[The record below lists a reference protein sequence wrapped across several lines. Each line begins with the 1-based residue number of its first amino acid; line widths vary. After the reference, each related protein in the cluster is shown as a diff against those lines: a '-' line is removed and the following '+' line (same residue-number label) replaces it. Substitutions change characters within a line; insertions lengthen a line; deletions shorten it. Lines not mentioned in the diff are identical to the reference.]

1 MSQPYFRN
9 RDCRCQRC
17 RAKGL
22 MGAAI
27 LITLGI
33 LFLISE
39 YNILDF
45 DQTWPVLLIVIGI
58 FVFASRNASMEGHVQ
73 PYLIVGNTPPSAV
86 PPPPQES
93 NPEVKQ

>member
-1 MSQPYFRN
+1 
-9 RDCRCQRC
+9 
-17 RAKGL
+17 

-33 LFLISE
+33 LFLIDN
-39 YNILDF
+39 YHLVDF
-45 DQTWPVLLIVIGI
+45 DQTWPVLLIVIGL

-73 PYLIVGNTPPSAV
+73 PYAIVGNTPPSAV
-86 PPPPQES
+86 PPPPPQS

>member
-1 MSQPYFRN
+1 MNQPYFRN

-17 RAKGL
+17 RSKGL

-39 YNILDF
+39 YNIVDF
-45 DQTWPVLLIVIGI
+45 DRTWPVLLIVIGI
-58 FVFASRNASMEGHVQ
+58 FIFAGRNASMEGHVQ
-73 PYLIVGNTPPSAV
+73 PYLVVGNTPPSAV
-86 PPPPQES
+86 PPPPPQS

>member
-1 MSQPYFRN
+1 
-9 RDCRCQRC
+9 
-17 RAKGL
+17 

-33 LFLISE
+33 LFLLETYSVA
-39 YNILDF
+39 DF
-45 DQTWPVLLIVIGI
+45 GQTFPVLLIVIGLLL
-58 FVFASRNASMEGHVQ
+58 FANRNASMEGHVQ

-86 PPPPQES
+86 PPPPPQS

>member
-17 RAKGL
+17 RSKGL

-33 LFLISE
+33 LFLLE
-39 YNILDF
+39 NYHLVDF

-58 FVFASRNASMEGHVQ
+58 FVFAGRNASMEGHVQ
-73 PYLIVGNTPPSAV
+73 PYLVVGNTPPSAV
-86 PPPPQES
+86 PPPPQS